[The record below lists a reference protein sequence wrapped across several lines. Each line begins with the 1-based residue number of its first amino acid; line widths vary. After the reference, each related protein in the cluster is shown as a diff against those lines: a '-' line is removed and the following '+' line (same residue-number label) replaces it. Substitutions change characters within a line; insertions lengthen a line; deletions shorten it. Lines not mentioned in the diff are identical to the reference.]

1 MAGAAMLRRFLS
13 ITILVGFLIWVAW
26 YVRGNIE
33 AFAPI
38 LDVTWL
44 DGLNLTL
51 AFLAIMIGNG
61 LFISIVS
68 SALGIRLTCR
78 EYTSL
83 SFASSFANFFLPFR
97 GGAGIRAL
105 YMSRMHSFPV
115 AEFLSTLSIMYLMH
129 SVINGLLALTGMG
142 LIAAK
147 GGPVDLSLTVFFGF
161 IVVAGSAAMFIDFDL
176 ESANRRFP
184 LAQLARFT
192 RASRTLRGDRQSMF
206 RLWLLM
212 LAMALATVW
221 QCRTAFH
228 AISIPLPWAEVF
240 VYAASKNL
248 ATLIG
253 LTPGALG
260 VVELVSIYLG
270 SVLGYTTADA
280 LSVQGLIR
288 AVAIVVLLLAGP
300 FAILYLRRRLAA
312 RAPLRADSVDA

>member
-1 MAGAAMLRRFLS
+1 MLRCCDDFSQLRFS
-13 ITILVGFLIWVAW
+13 VGFLIWVAW

-51 AFLAIMIGNG
+51 AFLAIMVGNG

-147 GGPVDLSLTVFFGF
+147 GGPVDLTLTRFLWVYRRRRIGRN
-161 IVVAGSAAMFIDFDL
+161 V
-176 ESANRRFP
+176 NRFRFREREQAFP
-184 LAQLARFT
+184 T
-192 RASRTLRGDRQSMF
+192 C
-206 RLWLLM
+206 
-212 LAMALATVW
+212 AT
-221 QCRTAFH
+221 C
-228 AISIPLPWAEVF
+228 P
-240 VYAASKNL
+240 VYAGIAH
-248 ATLIG
+248 
-253 LTPGALG
+253 
-260 VVELVSIYLG
+260 
-270 SVLGYTTADA
+270 TA
-280 LSVQGLIR
+280 G
-288 AVAIVVLLLAGP
+288 
-300 FAILYLRRRLAA
+300 
-312 RAPLRADSVDA
+312 